1 MNSAEDKDKNKDS
14 VDQNS
19 SDQELP
25 LVHHLIELRTR
36 LLHIVIFVAVAFFA
50 LFHFSNQIYAI
61 VSAPLQK
68 LLPANASMIATDV
81 ISPFLTPMK
90 LTLFVAL
97 FGSVPFILYQ
107 IWSFVAPG
115 LYKHEKRIA
124 IPLLVSSVLL
134 FYAGMAFAY
143 FLVFPMIFGYITSVG
158 LEGVTNMTDITK
170 YLDFVLQMFFAFGF
184 AFEIPVATVLLI
196 HAEIISAR
204 SLIKKRPY
212 IIVGCFFIGMIL
224 TPPDV
229 MSQISLAVPMWILFE
244 IGVYIG
250 LIIEKKKEKQQSDA

>member
-1 MNSAEDKDKNKDS
+1 MTADNHDKE
-14 VDQNS
+14 V
-19 SDQELP
+19 P
-25 LVHHLIELRTR
+25 LVHHLIELRSR
-36 LLHIVIFVAVAFFA
+36 LMRIVIFVAVMFFA
-50 LFHFSNQIYAI
+50 LFNFSNQIYGF

-68 LLPANASMIATDV
+68 LLPENSSMIATDV

-90 LTLFVAL
+90 LTLFAAL
-97 FGSVPFILYQ
+97 LLSIPYILYQ
-107 IWSFVAPG
+107 IWAFVAPG
-115 LYKHEKRIA
+115 LYKHEKSIA

-143 FLVFPMIFGYITSVG
+143 FVVFPLIFGFITNVG
-158 LEGVTNMTDITK
+158 LEGVANMTDITK

-184 AFEIPVATVLLI
+184 AFEIPVATILLI

-204 SLIKKRPY
+204 GLIKKRPY
-212 IIVGCFFIGMIL
+212 VIVGCFVIGMIL

-244 IGVYIG
+244 VGVYIG
-250 LIIEKKKEKQQSDA
+250 LIIEKRKLKNTEIVS

>member
-1 MNSAEDKDKNKDS
+1 MTQDNHDK
-14 VDQNS
+14 
-19 SDQELP
+19 ELP

-36 LLHIVIFVAVAFFA
+36 LLRIVIFVAVAFFG
-50 LFHFSNQIYAI
+50 LFNFSNQIYGF

-68 LLPANASMIATDV
+68 ILPANSSMIATDV

-97 FGSVPFILYQ
+97 FASIPFILYQ
-107 IWSFVAPG
+107 IWAFVAPG
-115 LYKHEKRIA
+115 LYKHEKNIA
-124 IPLLVSSVLL
+124 LPLLISSVIL
-134 FYAGMAFAY
+134 FYTGMAFAY
-143 FLVFPMIFGYITSVG
+143 YVVFPLIFGYITHVG
-158 LEGVTNMTDITK
+158 LEGVANMTDITK

-184 AFEIPVATVLLI
+184 AFEIPVATILLI

-204 SLIKKRPY
+204 GLIKKRPY
-212 IIVGCFFIGMIL
+212 VIVGCFVIGMIL

-250 LIIEKKKEKQQSDA
+250 LMIEKRKLKNEVSTT

>member
-1 MNSAEDKDKNKDS
+1 MTQDNHDK
-14 VDQNS
+14 
-19 SDQELP
+19 ELP

-36 LLHIVIFVAVAFFA
+36 LLRIVIFVAVAFFG
-50 LFHFSNQIYAI
+50 LFNFSNQIYGF

-68 LLPANASMIATDV
+68 ILPANSSMIATDV

-97 FGSVPFILYQ
+97 FGSIPFILYQ
-107 IWSFVAPG
+107 IWAFVAPG
-115 LYKHEKRIA
+115 LYKHEKNIA
-124 IPLLVSSVLL
+124 LPLLISSVIL
-134 FYAGMAFAY
+134 FYTGMAFAY
-143 FLVFPMIFGYITSVG
+143 YVVFPLIFGYITHVG
-158 LEGVTNMTDITK
+158 LEGVANMTDITK

-184 AFEIPVATVLLI
+184 AFEIPVATILLI

-204 SLIKKRPY
+204 GLIKKRPY
-212 IIVGCFFIGMIL
+212 VIVGCFVIGMIL

-250 LIIEKKKEKQQSDA
+250 LMIEKRKLKNEVSTT

>member
-1 MNSAEDKDKNKDS
+1 MTQDNHDK
-14 VDQNS
+14 
-19 SDQELP
+19 ELP

-36 LLHIVIFVAVAFFA
+36 LLRIVIFVAVAFFG
-50 LFHFSNQIYAI
+50 LFNFSNQIYGF

-68 LLPANASMIATDV
+68 LLPANSSMIATDV

-97 FGSVPFILYQ
+97 FASIPFILYQ
-107 IWSFVAPG
+107 IWAFVAPG
-115 LYKHEKRIA
+115 LYKHEKSIA
-124 IPLLVSSVLL
+124 LPLLISSVLL
-134 FYAGMAFAY
+134 FYTGMAFAY
-143 FLVFPMIFGYITSVG
+143 FVVFPLIFGYITHVG
-158 LEGVTNMTDITK
+158 LQGVANMTDITK

-184 AFEIPVATVLLI
+184 AFEIPVATILLI

-204 SLIKKRPY
+204 GLIKKRPY
-212 IIVGCFFIGMIL
+212 VIVGCFVVGMIL

-244 IGVYIG
+244 VGVYIG
-250 LIIEKKKEKQQSDA
+250 LIIEKRKLKNEVTSQ